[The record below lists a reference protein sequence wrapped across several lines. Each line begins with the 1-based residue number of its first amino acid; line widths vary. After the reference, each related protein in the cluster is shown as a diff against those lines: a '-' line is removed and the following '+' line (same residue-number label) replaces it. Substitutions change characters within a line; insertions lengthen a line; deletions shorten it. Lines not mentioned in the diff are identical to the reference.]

1 MDIIAIVISLASL
14 FVAIW
19 AVKVSKNIAKRQ
31 HDDAVKAEK
40 RQEEK
45 ERLAEENRKRE
56 KLQEQLDW
64 KEAERRAHASP
75 FPIIEGTMKDRIEE
89 EFRNTRSERILRGR
103 S

>member
-1 MDIIAIVISLASL
+1 MDIIAICISLASL

-19 AVKVSKNIAKRQ
+19 AVKVSKNIAKQQ

-45 ERLAEENRKRE
+45 ERQAEEKRKRE
-56 KLQEQLDW
+56 KRQEQRDW
-64 KEAERRAHASP
+64 QEAERRVRNSR

-89 EFRNTRSERILRGR
+89 EFRKIRSERILRGKN
-103 S
+103 